1 MKKLFI
7 AFAAL
12 GLMAGWSC
20 SEFDDSALN
29 GRMDELEGRVDGIE
43 SELDALKAK
52 VNGLNDSYKALTWA
66 LNGGVISNVEP
77 TADGYRVTITRMNAD
92 GTTTTEVLEIKNGA
106 QGAQGVEGAVPELTA
121 ALDPATGRYYWVL
134 DGKPMTDS
142 EGNYIYATGEQG
154 AQGTPGNPGAA
165 GTPGTPGTPGAAG
178 AQGAQGV
185 TPYLAVAPDKDGAP
199 DFEAETADGLY
210 WWVSYDYETLDNKD
224 DATWQKL
231 GVVTGTIAD
240 AGAITANYDKAAG
253 TLTFYQNG
261 VEIITVEIG
270 NMSGNPLSLSFAVD
284 GEDVDECS
292 VVKILKGE
300 SVEITVNIEGA
311 SEKAAVKAELQNQR
325 GYNVSVEGTT
335 ITVEAFAGCDN
346 KLMIE
351 VSDGGY
357 CYHSWLDLTTPHDAW
372 IEYVGADDY
381 DFLPVAFG
389 QGSRETEG
397 MDFSSLD
404 NVPANLDV
412 VLHLDAPATK
422 DMTVK
427 LGLADWYGGE
437 YMIPADAITMPASVT
452 VKKGQSSVEVPV
464 ALNRAKLES
473 DTYFSI
479 SIESDDAEDVAEAEC
494 WIANN
499 FVNNIALKGED
510 LSCQWSHGGA
520 SVSLAPLVDGS
531 TDTTSYW
538 ESYWSV
544 GTEMYTD
551 ENYHIYIDIKLP
563 ASVHGVINFRHFPRN
578 GTVYPKSVK
587 YAAIVDGKPVEI
599 GSKTFGSE
607 VSWQDSG
614 MLPISTPTNNV
625 WFGMMESGQGDL
637 YYLEPSPAYCHCAG
651 LREIALQVMY

>member
-178 AQGAQGV
+178 AQGEQGV

-224 DATWQKL
+224 EATWQKL

-240 AGAITANYDKAAG
+240 AGAITADYDKAAG

-325 GYNVSVEGTT
+325 GYNVSVDGTT
-335 ITVEAFAGCDN
+335 ITVEAVAVADN
-346 KLMIE
+346 KLMVE

-357 CYHSWLDLTTPHDAW
+357 CYHSWLDLTTPNAAW
-372 IEYVGADDY
+372 IEFGCVDDY
-381 DFLPVAFG
+381 GYMPVAFAG
-389 QGSRETEG
+389 DRAYQGT
-397 MDFSSLD
+397 DFSSLND
-404 NVPANLDV
+404 VPVNLDV
-412 VLHLDAPATK
+412 TLYLEVAATK
-422 DMTVK
+422 DVTVNLSIADDEDMTLVPAEAVK
-427 LGLADWYGGE
+427 
-437 YMIPADAITMPASVT
+437 MPASVT
-452 VKKGQSSVEVPV
+452 VKKGESSVKIPV
-464 ALNRAKLES
+464 TLNRAMLTCDDEFAI
-473 DTYFSI
+473 DM
-479 SIESDDAEDVAEAEC
+479 ESDDAEVYNDNWMAV
-494 WIANN
+494 ANN
-499 FVNNIALKGED
+499 FINKVALKGED

-531 TDTTSYW
+531 TEAASYW

-544 GTEMYTD
+544 GTAMYTNED
-551 ENYHIYIDIKLP
+551 YHIYIDIKLP
-563 ASVHGVINFRHFPRN
+563 ESYAAVQFKHFPRN
-578 GTVYPKSVK
+578 YNVSPTSLK
-587 YAAIVDGKPVEI
+587 YAAVANGTPAEL
-599 GSKTFGSE
+599 GTKTFDGS
-607 VSWQDSG
+607 VVDWQSSDVYSVPT
-614 MLPISTPTNNV
+614 LTNNV
-625 WFGMMESGQGDL
+625 WFGMMESAQGDL
-637 YYLEPSPAYCHCAG
+637 YYLEPSPAYCHCVG
-651 LREIALQVMY
+651 LREIEVHVMY